1 MDRTGTRWHHVWP
14 EARTRKFRQAAFAYL
29 HVAILLEAGAYAML
43 RTGALTDRFGP
54 PVMYLLLGGGLAAL
68 IVWSLYSLQ
77 NVWITRLV
85 WAVHSLR
92 LPSLISGAFFAGEAA
107 RFVSSMYLTASVVVV
122 INLWMLARAGWD
134 L

>member
-1 MDRTGTRWHHVWP
+1 MSTSTRWRHAWP

-29 HVAILLEAGAYAML
+29 HVAILLEATAYVML
-43 RTGALTDRFGP
+43 RTGAFTDRFGP
-54 PVMYLLLGGGLAAL
+54 PVMYLLLGGGFAGL

-107 RFVSSMYLTASVVVV
+107 RFGPSMYLT
-122 INLWMLARAGWD
+122 
-134 L
+134 

>member
-1 MDRTGTRWHHVWP
+1 MSTSTRWRQAWP

-29 HVAILLEAGAYAML
+29 HVAILLEAAAYVML
-43 RTGALTDRFGP
+43 RTPGAFTDRFGP

-92 LPSLISGAFFAGEAA
+92 LPSLISGAFFAGESA
-107 RFVSSMYLTASVVVV
+107 RFVPSMYLTAIVVVV
-122 INLWMLARAGWD
+122 MNLWMLARAGWD